1 MSSLV
6 LFLGTISCMLMKL
19 HPPPAQ
25 MSFSHAACPPPH
37 FLFFFFC
44 IFSLFVISTFI
55 PNFFFSSGKLYK
67 APLLLHIESVA
78 FCLFFNRSFSGNTW
92 ERCVFSGFLLGL
104 FRSDFFFLALAV
116 HHLGLRR
123 SFCLLILCD
132 DRLKRFELIL
142 IKHWQRCRE
151 GSVLLGQ
158 FALNWQW
165 FVYLFSGHTL
175 ITEAE
180 WLFFLFSLSVVQIV
194 FDQPY
199 EHRVVCTFALLAK
212 GCWCISS

>member
-55 PNFFFSSGKLYK
+55 PNFFFFSGKHYK

-78 FCLFFNRSFSGNTW
+78 FCFFFNWSFCGKHWKDVSFLAFCLDYLSQTSSFSPW
-92 ERCVFSGFLLGL
+92 RCRCLCLQHSHH
-104 FRSDFFFLALAV
+104 SV
-116 HHLGLRR
+116 HHLCLRH

-151 GSVLLGQ
+151 GSGLLGQ
-158 FALNWQW
+158 FALNWLLCTCHKSGND
-165 FVYLFSGHTL
+165 LF
-175 ITEAE
+175 I
-180 WLFFLFSLSVVQIV
+180 FFL
-194 FDQPY
+194 DA
-199 EHRVVCTFALLAK
+199 H
-212 GCWCISS
+212 